1 VRTIALFLGVL
12 LILAGPASAQ
22 TGNEEGICRPGNP
35 LFDPNT
41 FFCEN
46 WQDVPAHTFITNPP
60 EQIPQRFKTGV
71 WTATGG
77 AIVNLL
83 GPTGSTQHV
92 LEFQYPAIFTG
103 KSEGGAGSL
112 DTAINGTW
120 NEYYLRWYAKWVNY
134 KWSTISTKHL
144 ETGQACGNG
153 ASEIF
158 EFSSQFDNN
167 GQSPPGAFPQSF
179 TQPRFQ
185 VSCSNSPNGFNNL
198 WLQNVGSAVTIT
210 SVAGF
215 ANNPW
220 VCLES
225 HVKHSTGG
233 VANGIIEGWMQV
245 VGTDPSPVKKFN
257 YPATQTNLFTGGA
270 NSLLIATTWN
280 CFSAPCNTA
289 NNSDQAPVMWRYTAN
304 IVMSTARIGCIGSVG
319 PPPPNAPTNLH
330 KTQSPIPLGVVL
342 VGDRLVRR

>member
-1 VRTIALFLGVL
+1 
-12 LILAGPASAQ
+12 
-22 TGNEEGICRPGNP
+22 
-35 LFDPNT
+35 
-41 FFCEN
+41 
-46 WQDVPAHTFITNPP
+46 
-60 EQIPQRFKTGV
+60 
-71 WTATGG
+71 
-77 AIVNLL
+77 
-83 GPTGSTQHV
+83 
-92 LEFQYPAIFTG
+92 
-103 KSEGGAGSL
+103 
-112 DTAINGTW
+112 
-120 NEYYLRWYAKWVNY
+120 
-134 KWSTISTKHL
+134 
-144 ETGQACGNG
+144 
-153 ASEIF
+153 
-158 EFSSQFDNN
+158 
-167 GQSPPGAFPQSF
+167 
-179 TQPRFQ
+179 Q
-185 VSCSNSPNGFNNL
+185 VSCSNSPTGFNNL

-330 KTQSPIPLGVVL
+330 KTQSP
-342 VGDRLVRR
+342 